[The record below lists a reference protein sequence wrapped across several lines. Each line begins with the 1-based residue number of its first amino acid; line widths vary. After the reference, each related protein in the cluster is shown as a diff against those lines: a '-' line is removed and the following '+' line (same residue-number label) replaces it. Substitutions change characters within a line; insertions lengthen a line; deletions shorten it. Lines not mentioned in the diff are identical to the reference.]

1 MRKARLISSILEIVI
16 GVVLCVCYFANLI
29 DEFWSG
35 MGVALIVVGA
45 LFLLRNIKYQTNEK
59 YREEI
64 DVQNSDERNKFLSLK
79 AWSWSGYL
87 FVIIAA
93 VGTIIFK
100 FVGKEELMMLSSGA
114 VCLIVFLYWISYII
128 LRKKY

>member
-1 MRKARLISSILEIVI
+1 MRKVRFISSILEILI
-16 GVVLCVCYFANLI
+16 GITLCVCYFARLI

-35 MGVALIVVGA
+35 MGVALIVVGS
-45 LFLLRNIKYQTNEK
+45 LFLLRNIKYRTNEK

-64 DVQNSDERNKFLSLK
+64 DVQNNDERNKYLSMK
-79 AWSWSGYL
+79 AWSWAGYL

-93 VGTIIFK
+93 VTTIIFK
-100 FVGKEELMMLSSGA
+100 FMGKDDLMMLSSGG
-114 VCLIVFLYWISYII
+114 VCLVVFLYWISYLI

>member
-16 GVVLCVCYFANLI
+16 GVVLCVCYFTNLI

-114 VCLIVFLYWISYII
+114 ICLIVFLYWISYII

>member
-1 MRKARLISSILEIVI
+1 MKKVRMIASILEIVMGI
-16 GVVLCVCYFANLI
+16 TLCVCYFARLI

-45 LFLLRNIKYQTNEK
+45 LFLLRNIKYHTNEK

-64 DVQNSDERNKFLSLK
+64 DVQNSDERNKFISMK

-93 VGTIIFK
+93 IGTVAFRLA
-100 FVGKEELMMLSSGA
+100 GKDDLSMFASGSI
-114 VCLIVFLYWISYII
+114 CLVICFYWISYII

>member
-45 LFLLRNIKYQTNEK
+45 LFLMRNIKYQTNEK

>member
-79 AWSWSGYL
+79 AWSWAGYL
-87 FVIIAA
+87 FVIIAS

-100 FVGKEELMMLSSGA
+100 FAGKEDLMMLSSGA
-114 VCLIVFLYWISYII
+114 VCLVVLLYWISYMI